1 MQTFTG
7 KAGFAVLDER
17 ELPLS
22 ARWFPLPAPWR
33 SVDEPGRG
41 RHGALTAPADPGA
54 LRIIVAWSVRRTR
67 NGVAEQARSAARIAL
82 NILGSIRFAVWC
94 RSPR

>member
-22 ARWFPLPAPWR
+22 ARWFPLPAPME
-33 SVDEPGRG
+33 VGR
-41 RHGALTAPADPGA
+41 
-54 LRIIVAWSVRRTR
+54 
-67 NGVAEQARSAARIAL
+67 
-82 NILGSIRFAVWC
+82 
-94 RSPR
+94 